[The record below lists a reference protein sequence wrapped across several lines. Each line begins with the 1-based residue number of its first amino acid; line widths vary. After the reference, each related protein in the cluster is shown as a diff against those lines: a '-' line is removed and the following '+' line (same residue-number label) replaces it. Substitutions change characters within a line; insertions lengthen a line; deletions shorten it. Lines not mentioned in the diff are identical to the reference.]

1 MYTYVIAG
9 MAASFILA
17 VSMLFFY
24 LRYKKNLLQQQYLLK
39 EAEVQH
45 QKALLHTII
54 SSQEEERKRIG
65 MDLHDEVGSTLAS
78 LRLAIENFTEG
89 HPHVATVTQFNVQCK
104 AVIDKIITNT
114 RDISHNLSPMLKGAH
129 GFYDMVY
136 DYCDSL
142 NDLGK
147 THIEVVFQDNDIP
160 IGLNDSAILA
170 LYRVITELINN
181 TLKHASAKNIS
192 IVFSS
197 KDNLYT
203 INYKDDGI
211 GITTEAKGNKG
222 IGLQNIESRLGMIG
236 ATYEINYGSGEGFQI
251 SINLAV

>member
-45 QKALLHTII
+45 QTALLHTII
-54 SSQEEERKRIG
+54 SSQEKERRRIG

-78 LRLAIENFTEG
+78 LRLTIENFTEN
-89 HPHVATVTQFNVQCK
+89 HAHVTTITQFNVQCR
-104 AVIDKIITNT
+104 AIIDKVITNT

-129 GFYDMVY
+129 GFYDMVH
-136 DYCDSL
+136 DYCDNL
-142 NDLGK
+142 NSSGK
-147 THIEVVFQDNDIP
+147 IQIDVIFQDNNVFA
-160 IGLNDSAILA
+160 GFSNNVTLAI
-170 LYRVITELINN
+170 YRVITELINN
-181 TLKHASAKNIS
+181 TLKHASAKNIL
-192 IVFSS
+192 IVFAVI
-197 KDNLYT
+197 DNLFM

-211 GITTEAKGNKG
+211 GITTEAKNKG
-222 IGLQNIESRLGMIG
+222 MGLQNIESRLGMIG
-236 ATYEINYGSGEGFQI
+236 ATYEINYGNDKGFQT
-251 SINLAV
+251 SITLIV